1 VTLKAQ
7 DSVHSATATGNGPVN
22 ALDLCLRQCL
32 STLYPA
38 IADVKLTDYKGPR
51 ARFQEGHRGPR
62 ARAGRMV
69 RSRRSWA
76 TVGVSDNVIEASWF
90 ALVDAMRLELMRLNE
105 QDPNIERAVEDY
117 CWGVQKFRAGQ
128 AVTVPVTRVA
138 REYGMCMEM
147 TGADVLKAY
156 DTDPYHKVWT
166 EAYAKV
172 RVDGT
177 TTYNILGQ

>member
-1 VTLKAQ
+1 MHCFAWTPIKEATPAEWQAFFQASDALPAKIKGITRVWYGKLQSPLTQISLGDA
-7 DSVHSATATGNGPVN
+7 DSAT
-22 ALDLCLRQCL
+22 
-32 STLYPA
+32 
-38 IADVKLTDYKGPR
+38 
-51 ARFQEGHRGPR
+51 F
-62 ARAGRMV
+62 
-69 RSRRSWA
+69 
-76 TVGVSDNVIEASWF
+76 
-90 ALVDAMRLELMRLNE
+90 
-105 QDPNIERAVEDY
+105 
-117 CWGVQKFRAGQ
+117 QKFRAGQ